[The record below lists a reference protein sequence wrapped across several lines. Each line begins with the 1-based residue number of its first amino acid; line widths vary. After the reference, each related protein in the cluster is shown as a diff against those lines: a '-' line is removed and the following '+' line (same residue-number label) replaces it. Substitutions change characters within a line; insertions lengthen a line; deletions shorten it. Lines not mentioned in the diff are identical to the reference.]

1 MLLRV
6 SILERRTFHQERL
19 QLTRQRQISSEIM
32 EHFHELNPK
41 EP

>member
-6 SILERRTFHQERL
+6 SILERRTFHQGQL
-19 QLTRQRQISSEIM
+19 QLTRQMSGEIM